1 VYWGDN
7 ATIIYNE
14 PYTQLIGRKHPAL
27 QGQDPKIEFAE
38 IWDHFERLLAKQRET
53 AETVVEANAFLLL
66 FRHGFFEETFFS
78 WKFVPII
85 GHEGWVVGSH
95 ATVVEVTRE
104 VLSDRRL
111 KTVRALSRQLS
122 GSESIKDLWRRII
135 LGIEGADKDIPL
147 ALLYSVAVQKLASK
161 RSKFPSL
168 SETNGPA
175 STVCILES
183 LIGIPV
189 DHELAAESLDLG
201 SDDTCLV
208 SPLKK
213 AIEEMTPVVVQVD
226 GKLKDMFERIE
237 WRGHGVPAT
246 QVVVCPITPGD
257 SNNVLA
263 FLIIALNPRRPYDD
277 DYRGFVHLLTQQV
290 TMPELSAVI
299 LREEVQRRQQIST
312 EEALA
317 RDRLYRELSEAE
329 TKFARFATRAPIG
342 LGILTPEGLA
352 LSANDLW
359 LELTQLE
366 VGSSA
371 VSWPAVLCEGE
382 PDRVNEGWE
391 RMISG
396 KKSVTMQTRIKRR
409 WQAPDPDTNGK
420 AQYSETHI
428 LLAMHPDL
436 DEFGEVTTVMSC
448 ITDVSGLKWSE
459 LQLRKKM
466 DQAIEMK
473 RQQER
478 FIDMTS

>member
-38 IWDHFERLLAKQRET
+38 IWDHFERLLANQRET

-111 KTVRALSRQLS
+111 KMVRSLSRQLS

-135 LGIEGADKDIPL
+135 LGIESADKDIPL
-147 ALLYSVAVQKLASK
+147 ALLYSVADQKLASK
-161 RSKFPSL
+161 RSKCPNL
-168 SETNGPA
+168 NETNCQA
-175 STVCILES
+175 STICILES

-201 SDDTCLV
+201 NDDTCLV

-213 AIEEMTPVVVQVD
+213 AIKEMTPVVVQVD
-226 GKLKDMFERIE
+226 DKLKDMFGRIE

-246 QVVVCPITPGD
+246 QVVVCPIIPAD
-257 SNNVLA
+257 SKNVLA
-263 FLIIALNPRRPYDD
+263 FLIIALNPRRTYDD

-290 TMPELSAVI
+290 TTPELSAVI

-382 PDRVNEGWE
+382 PDHVNEGWE
-391 RMISG
+391 RMISR
-396 KKSVTMQTRIKRR
+396 KKSVTMQTRLKRR
-409 WQAPDPDTNGK
+409 WQAPDPDINGEP
-420 AQYSETHI
+420 QYSETHI

-466 DQAIEMK
+466 DQAIEMR